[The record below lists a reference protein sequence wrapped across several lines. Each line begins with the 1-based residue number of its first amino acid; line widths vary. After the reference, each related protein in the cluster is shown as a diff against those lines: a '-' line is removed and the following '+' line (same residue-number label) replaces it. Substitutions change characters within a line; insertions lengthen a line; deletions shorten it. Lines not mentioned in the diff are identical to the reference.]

1 MTSPQDRQQEW
12 RGGEKF
18 MKYLG
23 QRTNRELLDEGEEN
37 EGGVSNDSQVV
48 WEEGES
54 SVGGNPRQE

>member
-1 MTSPQDRQQEW
+1 
-12 RGGEKF
+12 

-23 QRTNRELLDEGEEN
+23 QRTNRELLDEGEED

-54 SVGGNPRQE
+54 SVGGTPGRNRVGEAVSV